1 MTSSRAVIVGAGAGG
16 IATAARL
23 AKAGYEVTV
32 IEKNGFLGGR
42 CSLICREGY
51 RFDQGPSLL
60 LMPEVF
66 YQTFRDLGTSLEDE
80 HVRLLKCEPNYRI
93 WFSDNDSLEMSTD
106 ISKMK
111 EQIERHEGRYGL
123 RGFLGF
129 LNESGRHYDLSFEHV
144 LAKDFPSLFSMMRPQ
159 LLKVL
164 LPLHPFESMWSRV
177 KRYFRSD
184 KIRRAFTFAS
194 MYLGMNPFEAPG
206 TYSLLQYTELA
217 HGILYPEGGF
227 VKVLE
232 AIASVGKRLGVEFR
246 LNTEVES
253 IVSGPDG
260 RVSGVRLKSGE
271 ELHADVVV
279 VNADLVYSY
288 NNLLPPT
295 SYAKQ
300 LTKRP
305 ASCSSI
311 SFFWSFDRVI
321 PELEVH
327 NIFLAEEYKESFDAI
342 FHRHE
347 LPTEPSFYVNV
358 PSRID
363 PTAAPEG
370 KDAVVVLVPVG
381 HLTDD
386 PSKPQ
391 DWQSLV
397 NYAREVVFKTIEA
410 RTGASGLQE
419 SLVHE
424 AVETPTSWK
433 SKFNLDRG
441 AILGL
446 SHSFFNV
453 LSFRPKIKHASIDG
467 LYFVGA
473 STHPG
478 AGVPVSLQS
487 AKIVTEA
494 IIKAFSRQGVFGH
507 RALWISFTSILL
519 LVFSKLL
526 WRP

>member
-1 MTSSRAVIVGAGAGG
+1 M
-16 IATAARL
+16 
-23 AKAGYEVTV
+23 
-32 IEKNGFLGGR
+32 
-42 CSLICREGY
+42 
-51 RFDQGPSLL
+51 D
-60 LMPEVF
+60 
-66 YQTFRDLGTSLEDE
+66 
-80 HVRLLKCEPNYRI
+80 
-93 WFSDNDSLEMSTD
+93 
-106 ISKMK
+106 
-111 EQIERHEGRYGL
+111 
-123 RGFLGF
+123 
-129 LNESGRHYDLSFEHV
+129 
-144 LAKDFPSLFSMMRPQ
+144 
-159 LLKVL
+159 
-164 LPLHPFESMWSRV
+164 
-177 KRYFRSD
+177 
-184 KIRRAFTFAS
+184 
-194 MYLGMNPFEAPG
+194 
-206 TYSLLQYTELA
+206 
-217 HGILYPEGGF
+217 
-227 VKVLE
+227 
-232 AIASVGKRLGVEFR
+232 FR

-253 IVSGPDG
+253 ILSASDGKVSGI
-260 RVSGVRLKSGE
+260 RLKSGE
-271 ELHADVVV
+271 ELHADVVI

-295 SYAKQ
+295 TYSKQ
-300 LTKRP
+300 LTKKP

-311 SFFWSFDRVI
+311 SFFWSFDRII

-327 NIFLAEEYKESFDAI
+327 NVFLAEEYKESFDAI

-347 LPTEPSFYVNV
+347 LPAEPSFYVNV

-363 PTAAPEG
+363 PTAAPSG

-391 DWQSLV
+391 DWNKLV
-397 NYAREVVFKTIEA
+397 QYARDVVFKTIES
-410 RTGASGLQE
+410 RTGAAGLQK

-453 LSFRPKIKHASIDG
+453 LSFRPKIKHADIDG

-487 AKIVTEA
+487 AKIVTNA
-494 IIKAFSRQGVFGH
+494 ILSKSSETGSTYWQISWMAFISMLILAIASVYL
-507 RALWISFTSILL
+507 RA
-519 LVFSKLL
+519 
-526 WRP
+526 

>member
-1 MTSSRAVIVGAGAGG
+1 M
-16 IATAARL
+16 
-23 AKAGYEVTV
+23 
-32 IEKNGFLGGR
+32 
-42 CSLICREGY
+42 
-51 RFDQGPSLL
+51 D
-60 LMPEVF
+60 
-66 YQTFRDLGTSLEDE
+66 
-80 HVRLLKCEPNYRI
+80 
-93 WFSDNDSLEMSTD
+93 
-106 ISKMK
+106 
-111 EQIERHEGRYGL
+111 
-123 RGFLGF
+123 
-129 LNESGRHYDLSFEHV
+129 
-144 LAKDFPSLFSMMRPQ
+144 
-159 LLKVL
+159 
-164 LPLHPFESMWSRV
+164 
-177 KRYFRSD
+177 
-184 KIRRAFTFAS
+184 
-194 MYLGMNPFEAPG
+194 
-206 TYSLLQYTELA
+206 
-217 HGILYPEGGF
+217 
-227 VKVLE
+227 
-232 AIASVGKRLGVEFR
+232 FR

-253 IVSGPDG
+253 ILSASDGKVSGI
-260 RVSGVRLKSGE
+260 RLKSGE
-271 ELHADVVV
+271 ELHADVVI

-295 SYAKQ
+295 AYSKQ
-300 LTKRP
+300 LTKKP

-311 SFFWSFDRVI
+311 SFFWSFDRII

-327 NIFLAEEYKESFDAI
+327 NVFLAEEYKESFDAI

-347 LPTEPSFYVNV
+347 LPAEPSFYVNV

-363 PTAAPEG
+363 PTAAPSG

-391 DWQSLV
+391 DWNKLV
-397 NYAREVVFKTIEA
+397 QYARDVVFKTIES
-410 RTGASGLQE
+410 RTGAAGLQK

-453 LSFRPKIKHASIDG
+453 LSFRPKIKHADIDG

-487 AKIVTEA
+487 AKIVTNA
-494 IIKAFSRQGVFGH
+494 ILSKSSETGSTYWQISWMAFISMLILAIASVYL
-507 RALWISFTSILL
+507 RA
-519 LVFSKLL
+519 
-526 WRP
+526 